1 MTATTAPARARAG
14 ARVGDWVG
22 SRVPW
27 RSIATYGLAIF
38 FALYLLAPFLWI
50 VLTSFMTEADALSV
64 PPQWVPAHP
73 TLDNYAGFFN
83 PTTRQRLQG
92 SRAVE
97 ETPRGLLNSA
107 IVAFGT
113 ALLNLLLATL
123 AAYSFARI
131 RFRGSQL
138 MLMLYLVTRMVPG
151 VVVIIPFFLVLRGL
165 GLLDTYLGL
174 ILSYTTFTLPFTI
187 WILKDYFRTI
197 PRDLEDA
204 ARVDRCSWLQMIW
217 RVFLPISAPGLV
229 AAGVFAFMTA
239 WNEFLFALFLT
250 SSIKSKTIPLIVAN
264 FANDLNVQFT
274 FMAAAGVLSVI
285 PPLVLALIF
294 QRLIVQ
300 GLAAGS
306 VKG

>member
-1 MTATTAPARARAG
+1 MTAAFTASDKPSVQTSGRPLSS
-14 ARVGDWVG
+14 WI
-22 SRVPW
+22 PW
-27 RSIATYGLAIF
+27 RAIATYGMAIF
-38 FALYLLAPFLWI
+38 FAFYLLAPFAWI

-64 PPQWVPAHP
+64 PPQWIPQHP
-73 TLDNYAGFFN
+73 TLDNYAGFFA
-83 PTTRQRLQG
+83 PSDRQRLQG

-97 ETPRGLLNSA
+97 ETPRGLINSA

-113 ALLNLLLATL
+113 ALLNLFLATL
-123 AAYSFARI
+123 AAYSFARL
-131 RFRGSQL
+131 RFRGSQVL
-138 MLMLYLVTRMVPG
+138 MIMYLVSRMVPG
-151 VVVIIPFFLVLRGL
+151 VVVIIPFFLVLRAL
-165 GLLDTYLGL
+165 GLLDSYLGL

-187 WILKDYFRTI
+187 WILKDYFRSI

-204 ARVDRCSWLQMIW
+204 ARVDRCSWLAMIW
-217 RVFLPISAPGLV
+217 HVFLPISAPGLV

-250 SSIKSKTIPLIVAN
+250 STIQSKTIPLIVAN